1 MVEPFLWKKA
11 ADISVTSLA
20 KTTSSFLKGLAVTAL
35 FCFLIYSAYITL
47 VKPHFNPIPTE
58 SYAQVV
64 QAGGQNFNIEHHYT
78 KPDDRLFLG
87 LSLWGWKV
95 GITLVGKQAIVDK
108 IEKK

>member
-1 MVEPFLWKKA
+1 MIEPIIARKIF
-11 ADISVTSLA
+11 DISGTTLV
-20 KTTSSFLKGLAVTAL
+20 KTTSSFIKGLAVTAL
-35 FCFLIYSAYITL
+35 ICFVIYSAYITL
-47 VKPHFNPIPTE
+47 VKPHFNPIRTE
-58 SYAQVV
+58 EYTQKAETIT
-64 QAGGQNFNIEHHYT
+64 NIEHHYT